1 MFSIIVI
8 ILKIDIIWYHS
19 RNSDLPTQNI
29 WIGIA
34 VGVFIAGIGIGYGI
48 LQSTNTMNSMMM
60 NDPQH
65 MEKMMSDPKTMEQFH
80 SMMMNDQQH
89 MEKMM
94 SDPQHIE
101 KMTEV
106 MRNNPQMRNSLMNSM
121 MSDPEYM
128 KSWMSSPE
136 HMEQMEKIMLENHDF
151 MMQMSQ
157 VIINNQELRLQMMGH
172 MTENPE
178 MLEQL
183 KNMMGHAH
191 MDSRLMSPQSLCQ
204 KYGGNW
210 LEEFNECES
219 ISLEQCS
226 IMNGT
231 FKECE
236 SACRHIPDAEI
247 CTKQCV
253 QVCVIP

>member
-1 MFSIIVI
+1 MYW
-8 ILKIDIIWYHS
+8 DNR
-19 RNSDLPTQNI
+19 RNTVLPTQNI
-29 WIGIA
+29 WIGII
-34 VGVFIAGIGIGYGI
+34 VGVFIAGFFIGGSIFGI
-48 LQSTNTMNSMMM
+48 FSSTVVLETPPPIETVMPGPQMM
-60 NDPQH
+60 NDPQFRQQ
-65 MEKMMSDPKTMEQFH
+65 MMKQIT
-80 SMMMNDQQH
+80 
-89 MEKMM
+89 
-94 SDPQHIE
+94 
-101 KMTEV
+101 
-106 MRNNPQMRNSLMNSM
+106 
-121 MSDPEYM
+121 SDPELM
-128 KSWMSSPE
+128 KNWISSPE
-136 HMEQMEKIMLENHDF
+136 HIEQMEKMMLENHDF
-151 MMQMSQ
+151 MIQMSQ

-178 MLEQL
+178 IMEQL
-183 KNMMGHAH
+183 KNMMGQGH
-191 MDSRLMSPQSLCQ
+191 MDSRMMSPQSLCQ

-236 SACRHIPDAEI
+236 SACRHMPDAEI